1 MPTSAEIDEA
11 KCKQIGL
18 PRCPFDITTLPVS
31 DGRKTGITNS
41 GFGTVFAV
49 SDGKPAPV
57 CDYAGFAPF
66 GFGYRRCPGEQ
77 LTIDVFADFLRKVW
91 RDKIVFHNLHQPRSR
106 KGSSWTRRGGR
117 RRHWVLEVGVSARA
131 GPRVPGSEG
140 ASVESA
146 AQARGMHPARR
157 LRTVASMSIAAALW
171 AAEAAHAGSARDYLN
186 APVDTWLLNYNAG
199 YTTSVTPEDGTDT
212 VPGVRANVLAQSVV
226 LTRIM
231 DYWGRTGGFSLVL
244 PYALIDTSAGP
255 FRASTNGVSDVGFLW
270 QMNIFGGPALTRE
283 QFQSFVP
290 QTFSSFHLL
299 VTTPLGF
306 YQPSS
311 PINPSANRWMI
322 SPTVNF
328 SYTPD
333 QGWSWIETYVSG
345 RIFTDNGDYLVNGAQ
360 TLTQRPLL
368 RLEEHLSRNV
378 TDALWLSAD
387 AYYNLGGETSIDG
400 LDQDNMAN
408 TLRIGAGMG
417 LRLWRGA
424 DMGVNY
430 ERVVA
435 KPASEPYSQTVRL
448 TVRQL
453 W

>member
-1 MPTSAEIDEA
+1 MRPAKGLRVLTS
-11 KCKQIGL
+11 
-18 PRCPFDITTLPVS
+18 
-31 DGRKTGITNS
+31 
-41 GFGTVFAV
+41 
-49 SDGKPAPV
+49 
-57 CDYAGFAPF
+57 
-66 GFGYRRCPGEQ
+66 
-77 LTIDVFADFLRKVW
+77 
-91 RDKIVFHNLHQPRSR
+91 
-106 KGSSWTRRGGR
+106 
-117 RRHWVLEVGVSARA
+117 VG
-131 GPRVPGSEG
+131 
-140 ASVESA
+140 
-146 AQARGMHPARR
+146 
-157 LRTVASMSIAAALW
+157 IAAVLW
-171 AAEAAHAGSARDYLN
+171 SGVAAHAGSARDYLN

-212 VPGVRANVLAQSVV
+212 VPGVRSNVFAQSVV

-231 DYWGRTGGFSLVL
+231 DYWGRDRRLLARSALCAHRHERRPISRQHEWRFRCRLPLADEHFWRPGADARAVPILHSANVL
-244 PYALIDTSAGP
+244 EL
-255 FRASTNGVSDVGFLW
+255 
-270 QMNIFGGPALTRE
+270 
-283 QFQSFVP
+283 SF
-290 QTFSSFHLL
+290 L
-299 VTTPLGF
+299 VTTPLGA
-306 YQPSS
+306 YNPTS

-333 QGWSWIETYVSG
+333 QGWTWIETYVSG
-345 RIFTDNGDYLVNGAQ
+345 RIFTDNGNYLVNGAQ

-400 LDQDNMAN
+400 IDQDNMAN

-424 DMGVNY
+424 DMGLNY

>member
-1 MPTSAEIDEA
+1 MQAGSMRLAKGLRVLTS
-11 KCKQIGL
+11 
-18 PRCPFDITTLPVS
+18 
-31 DGRKTGITNS
+31 
-41 GFGTVFAV
+41 
-49 SDGKPAPV
+49 
-57 CDYAGFAPF
+57 
-66 GFGYRRCPGEQ
+66 
-77 LTIDVFADFLRKVW
+77 
-91 RDKIVFHNLHQPRSR
+91 
-106 KGSSWTRRGGR
+106 
-117 RRHWVLEVGVSARA
+117 VG
-131 GPRVPGSEG
+131 
-140 ASVESA
+140 
-146 AQARGMHPARR
+146 
-157 LRTVASMSIAAALW
+157 IAAVLW
-171 AAEAAHAGSARDYLN
+171 RGVAAYAGSARDYLN

-212 VPGVRANVLAQSVV
+212 VPGVRSNVLAQSVV

-283 QFQSFVP
+283 QFQSFIP

-299 VTTPLGF
+299 VTTPLGA
-306 YQPSS
+306 YNPTS

-333 QGWSWIETYVSG
+333 QGWTWIETYVSG
-345 RIFTDNGDYLVNGAQ
+345 RIFTDNGNYLVNGAE

-400 LDQDNMAN
+400 IDQDNMAN

-424 DMGVNY
+424 DMALNY

>member
-1 MPTSAEIDEA
+1 MRA
-11 KCKQIGL
+11 
-18 PRCPFDITTLPVS
+18 
-31 DGRKTGITNS
+31 
-41 GFGTVFAV
+41 
-49 SDGKPAPV
+49 
-57 CDYAGFAPF
+57 
-66 GFGYRRCPGEQ
+66 
-77 LTIDVFADFLRKVW
+77 
-91 RDKIVFHNLHQPRSR
+91 RS
-106 KGSSWTRRGGR
+106 T
-117 RRHWVLEVGVSARA
+117 
-131 GPRVPGSEG
+131 
-140 ASVESA
+140 
-146 AQARGMHPARR
+146 QPARR
-157 LRTVASMSIAAALW
+157 SITLACLSVAAVLW
-171 AAEAAHAGSARDYLN
+171 FGVTAHAGSARDYLN

-199 YTTSVTPEDGTDT
+199 YTTSLTPEDGTDT

-283 QFQSFVP
+283 EFQSFVP

-299 VTTPLGF
+299 VTTPIGF

-333 QGWSWIETYVSG
+333 QGWTWIETYVSG
-345 RIFTDNGDYLVNGAQ
+345 RIFSDNRNYLVNGAQ
-360 TLTQRPLL
+360 TLSQKPIL
-368 RLEEHLSRNV
+368 RFEEHLSRNV
-378 TDALWLSAD
+378 ADGFWLSLD

-400 LDQDNMAN
+400 VEQNNMAN
-408 TLRIGAGMG
+408 TLRIGGGMG

-424 DMGVNY
+424 DLALNY
-430 ERVVA
+430 ESVVA

>member
-1 MPTSAEIDEA
+1 MCTA
-11 KCKQIGL
+11 KRWWML
-18 PRCPFDITTLPVS
+18 
-31 DGRKTGITNS
+31 
-41 GFGTVFAV
+41 
-49 SDGKPAPV
+49 V
-57 CDYAGFAPF
+57 CVGVAAAA
-66 GFGYRRCPGEQ
+66 CPG
-77 LTIDVFADFLRKVW
+77 A
-91 RDKIVFHNLHQPRSR
+91 N
-106 KGSSWTRRGGR
+106 
-117 RRHWVLEVGVSARA
+117 
-131 GPRVPGSEG
+131 
-140 ASVESA
+140 
-146 AQARGMHPARR
+146 
-157 LRTVASMSIAAALW
+157 AL
-171 AAEAAHAGSARDYLN
+171 AGSARDYLN

-199 YTTSVTPEDGTDT
+199 HTTSVTPEDGTDT
-212 VPGVRANVLAQSVV
+212 VPGVRSNVFAQSIV

-255 FRASTNGVSDVGFLW
+255 FRASTNGFSDVGFLW

-283 QFQSFVP
+283 QFQFFIP

-299 VTTPLGF
+299 VTTPLGT
-306 YQPSS
+306 YNPTS

-333 QGWSWIETYVSG
+333 QGWTWIETYVSG
-345 RIFTDNGDYLVNGAQ
+345 RIFSDNHNYLVNGAQ
-360 TLTQRPLL
+360 MLSQKPIL

-378 TDALWLSAD
+378 TDGLWLSLD

-400 LDQDNMAN
+400 VEQNNMAN
-408 TLRIGAGMG
+408 TLRIGGGMG

-424 DMGVNY
+424 DLALNY
-430 ERVVA
+430 ESVVA

>member
-1 MPTSAEIDEA
+1 MQAGSMHTA
-11 KCKQIGL
+11 KRL
-18 PRCPFDITTLPVS
+18 WTL
-31 DGRKTGITNS
+31 
-41 GFGTVFAV
+41 
-49 SDGKPAPV
+49 V
-57 CDYAGFAPF
+57 CVGVAAAA
-66 GFGYRRCPGEQ
+66 CPGA
-77 LTIDVFADFLRKVW
+77 T
-91 RDKIVFHNLHQPRSR
+91 
-106 KGSSWTRRGGR
+106 
-117 RRHWVLEVGVSARA
+117 
-131 GPRVPGSEG
+131 
-140 ASVESA
+140 
-146 AQARGMHPARR
+146 
-157 LRTVASMSIAAALW
+157 
-171 AAEAAHAGSARDYLN
+171 AHAGSARDYLN

-212 VPGVRANVLAQSVV
+212 IPGVRSNVLAQSIV

-255 FRASTNGVSDVGFLW
+255 FRASTNGFSDVGFLW

-283 QFQSFVP
+283 QFQYFIP

-299 VTTPLGF
+299 VTTPLGT
-306 YQPSS
+306 YNPTS

-333 QGWSWIETYVSG
+333 QGWTWIETYVSG
-345 RIFTDNGDYLVNGAQ
+345 RIFSDNRNYLVNGAQ
-360 TLTQRPLL
+360 TLSQKPIL

-378 TDALWLSAD
+378 TDGLWLSVD

-400 LDQDNMAN
+400 VEQNNMAN
-408 TLRIGAGMG
+408 TLRIGGGMG

-424 DMGVNY
+424 DLALNY